1 VSGSEGSGAQP
12 AEPAASATSEWRGAE
27 KVADYRSRADTI
39 PHRLEGDTVL
49 VELLPERVER
59 VLDLGCGD
67 GRTLGIVREARPDA
81 LGVGL
86 DFSPPMLAAARDR
99 FAEDGAVQILSHD
112 LAEPLP
118 DLGSFDLVV
127 SSYAIHHLQDE
138 RKRTL
143 YGEVFAML
151 RPGGVFCNLEHVASA
166 TPALHQEF
174 LDAIREPEDPSN
186 HLVEVETQL
195 AWLRELG
202 FADVDCLWKWRELAL
217 LFGRR

>member
-1 VSGSEGSGAQP
+1 VTAG
-12 AEPAASATSEWRGAE
+12 GAE
-27 KVADYRSRADTI
+27 WLGADKVADYRSRADRI

-86 DFSPPMLAAARDR
+86 DFSPPMLEAARER

-112 LAEPLP
+112 LGEPLP
-118 DLGSFDLVV
+118 ELGSFDLVV
-127 SSYAIHHLQDE
+127 SSYVIHHLAHE
-138 RKRTL
+138 RKREL

-151 RPGGVFCNLEHVASA
+151 QPGGAFINLEHVGSA

-174 LDAIREPEDPSN
+174 LDAIGEPDDPSN
-186 HLVEVETQL
+186 NLLPVETQL

-202 FADVDCLWKWRELAL
+202 FADVDCLWRWRELAL

>member
-1 VSGSEGSGAQP
+1 VSSSKGIGAQP
-12 AEPAASATSEWRGAE
+12 AEPAGSATAAGHGAE
-27 KVADYRSRADTI
+27 KVAGYRSRADTI

-67 GRTLGIVREARPDA
+67 GRTLGIVREARPGA

-86 DFSPPMLAAARDR
+86 DFSPPMLAAARER

-118 DLGSFDLVV
+118 ELGTFDLVV
-127 SSYAIHHLQDE
+127 SSFAIHHLEDD
-138 RKRTL
+138 RKREL
-143 YGEVFAML
+143 YGEVFARL

-166 TPALHQEF
+166 TQALHQEF
-174 LDAIREPEDPSN
+174 LDAIGEPEDPSN
-186 HLVEVETQL
+186 HLVDVQTQL
-195 AWLRELG
+195 GWLRELG
-202 FADVDCLWKWRELAL
+202 FGDVDCLWKWRELAL